1 MACSV
6 AQVFPT
12 FCDLMDCS
20 PQAPLAME
28 FSRQEYWSR
37 LPCTPPGYLPNP
49 GIEPRSPTLQVDSLL
64 SEPPGKPKEDGAHTQ
79 TCSFTLSGLMDM
91 ASEAFL

>member
-37 LPCTPPGYLPNP
+37 LPFPTPRDLPNP
-49 GIEPRSPTLQVDSLL
+49 ETKPQLLASPAWVGGFFTTHLQDYRPQKSHSV
-64 SEPPGKPKEDGAHTQ
+64 HI
-79 TCSFTLSGLMDM
+79 
-91 ASEAFL
+91 